1 MSGRAAASM
10 CGKSLGCRATDPCRN
25 CLLTIQFHFKVN
37 DVAYFDSDGYVRLL
51 LSLEHPETE
60 PNMSCVQY
68 QAEPYDETMPPSCV
82 LWNNIEFRNYV
93 DGHEFYGP
101 LHRGMG
107 SAMRPRMLLD
117 EPTPK
122 YWIESWADPE
132 LRTLAAVCVAEIRMA
147 WNKPPAS
154 DDDDD
159 EEQQPAE
166 DSTLSMDTS
175 NAALPVRRGPRK
187 KVIVDG
193 RAIDVSLAKRQCATP
208 CKP

>member
-1 MSGRAAASM
+1 
-10 CGKSLGCRATDPCRN
+10 
-25 CLLTIQFHFKVN
+25 
-37 DVAYFDSDGYVRLL
+37 
-51 LSLEHPETE
+51 
-60 PNMSCVQY
+60 
-68 QAEPYDETMPPSCV
+68 MPTRCV

-93 DGHEFYGP
+93 EGHEFYGP

-159 EEQQPAE
+159 EEQEPADHPDAVHVQGLAGQSGDDAME
-166 DSTLSMDTS
+166 RND
-175 NAALPVRRGPRK
+175 
-187 KVIVDG
+187 
-193 RAIDVSLAKRQCATP
+193 AKRQCTRI
-208 CKP
+208 

>member
-1 MSGRAAASM
+1 
-10 CGKSLGCRATDPCRN
+10 
-25 CLLTIQFHFKVN
+25 
-37 DVAYFDSDGYVRLL
+37 
-51 LSLEHPETE
+51 
-60 PNMSCVQY
+60 VQY
-68 QAEPYDETMPPSCV
+68 QAEPHDETMPTRCV

-93 DGHEFYGP
+93 EGHEFYGP

-159 EEQQPAE
+159 EEQEPAE
-166 DSTLSMDTS
+166 DASHSMQNSRHAEDGVVRPRLAINMRVEVAEPATTQQEVS
-175 NAALPVRRGPRK
+175 QPDAVHVQGLAGQSGDDAMERNAA
-187 KVIVDG
+187 
-193 RAIDVSLAKRQCATP
+193 KRLCTRI
-208 CKP
+208 